1 MDRKRERKS
10 VLRNVCVTSSGGQR
24 HWFQS
29 INAANIILNY
39 IQRKKVWYYF
49 EDGFLTE
56 EQMQMDGRMLQ
67 CFTVP
72 WMNHADINVTPDW
85 VNETVWYQIF
95 PDRFCR
101 GADTKEEAGVTK
113 WRTGTVTNEERFGGN
128 LNGIREKIPYLE
140 GLGITGIYLNPIM
153 KAESNHKYD
162 TTDYT
167 VIDPHFGTE
176 EEFKD
181 LVEEA
186 HQHGIRIMVDAV
198 FNHCG
203 RKFAPW
209 LDVLEKKEKYCVCRL
224 VYDP

>member
-1 MDRKRERKS
+1 
-10 VLRNVCVTSSGGQR
+10 
-24 HWFQS
+24 
-29 INAANIILNY
+29 
-39 IQRKKVWYYF
+39 
-49 EDGFLTE
+49 
-56 EQMQMDGRMLQ
+56 MDGRMLQ

-72 WMNHADINVTPDW
+72 WMNPADINVTPDW

-203 RKFAPW
+203 RKFDHGW
-209 LDVLEKKEKYCVCRL
+209 MFWRKKKNLRMQTGL
-224 VYDP
+224 